1 MREIGG
7 YMQFETYYG
16 PEYHEDAIGFNTAR
30 SSIKYIQSI
39 ENYNK
44 YYIPYYLCDCMF
56 EMLDELSI
64 DYEFYHV
71 DKEMLPAIEHEVKE
85 NECVYIV
92 NYFGQVAN
100 ETILNLKK
108 RYKNI
113 IFDNT
118 QAFFQ
123 KAVEGI
129 DTIYSCRKYFGV
141 SDGAYLYTDKKME
154 SELEPDV
161 NYNRFNYLIGRYEM
175 GASMFF
181 KEFQTADYNLK
192 YKELKGMP
200 KLTRNILK
208 SLDYTRIKSV
218 REDNFNYLNKRLFK
232 YNKLIDLKTG
242 TFMYPLMIDN
252 ADEVRK
258 NLISKKVFV
267 PTLWQNV
274 FDIENKKSY
283 DYKFTE
289 QIVPIP
295 IDQRYGQEEMK
306 FIADEIEALL
316 GKDE

>member
-161 NYNRFNYLIGRYEM
+161 NYNRFNYLIGR
-175 GASMFF
+175 
-181 KEFQTADYNLK
+181 
-192 YKELKGMP
+192 
-200 KLTRNILK
+200 
-208 SLDYTRIKSV
+208 
-218 REDNFNYLNKRLFK
+218 
-232 YNKLIDLKTG
+232 
-242 TFMYPLMIDN
+242 
-252 ADEVRK
+252 
-258 NLISKKVFV
+258 
-267 PTLWQNV
+267 
-274 FDIENKKSY
+274 
-283 DYKFTE
+283 
-289 QIVPIP
+289 
-295 IDQRYGQEEMK
+295 
-306 FIADEIEALL
+306 
-316 GKDE
+316 